1 MRGKFQLSKWR
12 IWHFIPSLASLLRH
26 EKCMKSKERFR
37 DYYFTDSANDA
48 FACSVWLIKEFTRN
62 IFCKKFFTPLSKFGR
77 WTSILWDEV
86 EGKEGEEGRMED
98 RKHWGKWEGSFSW
111 IRWAGGWGIWEIT
124 REAQKIGT
132 ITRAAARFTTGCLR
146 PDKVRENIPMKQELQ
161 FCHIWG

>member
-12 IWHFIPSLASLLRH
+12 IGHFIPSLASLLRH
-26 EKCMKSKERFR
+26 EKCVTIILQMLQKTLMHGLHDCLKQE
-37 DYYFTDSANDA
+37 TQQ
-48 FACSVWLIKEFTRN
+48 
-62 IFCKKFFTPLSKFGR
+62 IFLCNFFTPLSKFGR

-98 RKHWGKWEGSFSW
+98 RKHWGKWESSFSR

-146 PDKVRENIPMKQELQ
+146 PDKVRDNIPMKQELQ
-161 FCHIWG
+161 FCHICG

>member
-12 IWHFIPSLASLLRH
+12 IGHFIPSSISCVMRKVWKLKTGSETIMLQMLQKTPLHGLYDCFNRNH
-26 EKCMKSKERFR
+26 KK
-37 DYYFTDSANDA
+37 YF
-48 FACSVWLIKEFTRN
+48 SVH
-62 IFCKKFFTPLSKFGR
+62 FFTPLTKFGR

-98 RKHWGKWEGSFSW
+98 RKHWGKWESSFSR

-132 ITRAAARFTTGCLR
+132 IARAAARFTTGFLR
-146 PDKVRENIPMKQELQ
+146 LHKVKENATVK
-161 FCHIWG
+161 